1 MLLTSD
7 PPSDKVLEALYVSK
21 LQDSS
26 QAQKILAL
34 YNQEILRGGGQRD
47 YRRLRMCV
55 KLLIEQAQRSENFGI
70 QSEIA
75 ERAAVTEGKG
85 QHFFTKRKTGEC
97 FQWKANGSCSKG
109 ESCSFLHSRAS
120 GNRETSAEGAKN
132 TGVSSLKPAV
142 DNERRR
148 KGKEQASFSVPT
160 GKGQTDDKRS
170 KSLEARPATRAKIPC
185 LWGARCG

>member
-26 QAQKILAL
+26 QALAL

-75 ERAAVTEGKG
+75 ERAAVTE
-85 QHFFTKRKTGEC
+85 
-97 FQWKANGSCSKG
+97 
-109 ESCSFLHSRAS
+109 
-120 GNRETSAEGAKN
+120 
-132 TGVSSLKPAV
+132 
-142 DNERRR
+142 R
-148 KGKEQASFSVPT
+148 KGATFFHQAEDRRVLSVE
-160 GKGQTDDKRS
+160 GKWVLFKRGI
-170 KSLEARPATRAKIPC
+170 L
-185 LWGARCG
+185 